1 MLITRAP
8 LSTAQR
14 IAFASAST
22 GIALDFVTTF
32 ATRSCADGASPA
44 IPTPLST
51 PAPMS
56 PATKVPCPSS
66 SVFAEPPTKLSLS
79 RIFPARSGCDAST
92 PESMTATGI
101 GSNDG
106 SVIHGA

>member
-1 MLITRAP
+1 MLMTRAP

-22 GIALDFVTTF
+22 GIARDFVTTF
-32 ATRSCADGASPA
+32 ATSSSADGASPA
-44 IPTPLST
+44 IPMPLFT

-56 PATKVPCPSS
+56 PATKVPWPRV
-66 SVFAEPPTKLSLS
+66 SVRAEPPTKLSAS
-79 RIFPARSGCDAST
+79 RIFPARSGWLAST

-101 GSNDG
+101 DSNEG